1 MTMKKNSA
9 AATDQ
14 VVVESRIAR
23 KRRMKMTDILRSASD
38 VLSERGYAGTS
49 LDEIAERLDL
59 TKATLY
65 HYFDSKEALLTACL
79 ESIAEDAKVRMSAL
93 VEEEGHTA
101 SEQLYRLIREQLILT
116 IADYPHLSELFTHRV
131 EWPAPFVEQ
140 VKSMRGGHDR
150 FFRAVLEEGVRSGE
164 FQIEDMNLTRHCIN
178 GAINY
183 VPVWCRSADHAALE
197 KVARQITD
205 VLLKLVTAR

>member
-1 MTMKKNSA
+1 MKTKKDT
-9 AATDQ
+9 ATASEQ
-14 VVVESRIAR
+14 VVTESRIAR

-79 ESIAEDAKVRMSAL
+79 ENIAEDAKVRMSAL
-93 VEEEGHTA
+93 VNEDGFTA
-101 SEQLYRLIREQLILT
+101 GEQLYRLIREQLILT
-116 IADYPHLSELFTHRV
+116 IADYAHLSELFTHRV

-140 VKSMRGGHDR
+140 IKNMRNGHDQ
-150 FFRAVLEEGVRSGE
+150 FFRTVLEDGVRSGE
-164 FQIEDMNLTRHCIN
+164 FRIDDMNLTRHCIN

-183 VPVWCRSADHAALE
+183 VPVWCRSSDQATLD
-197 KVARQITD
+197 KVAREITD
-205 VLLKLVTAR
+205 LLLKLVKA

>member
-1 MTMKKNSA
+1 MTMKKDA
-9 AATDQ
+9 AATSDQ

-93 VEEEGHTA
+93 LEEDGYSA
-101 SEQLYRLIREQLILT
+101 SEQLFRIIREQLILT
-116 IADYPHLSELFTHRV
+116 IADYPHLTELFTHRV
-131 EWPAPFVEQ
+131 EWPAPFGEQ
-140 VKSMRGGHDR
+140 VKSMRTGHDR
-150 FFRAVLEEGVRSGE
+150 FFRVVLEDGVRSGE
-164 FQIEDMNLTRHCIN
+164 FKIDDMNLTRHCIN

-183 VPVWCRSADHAALE
+183 VPVWCRSSDPAALE
-197 KVARQITD
+197 KVARQITSL
-205 VLLKLVTAR
+205 LLKLVAA

>member
-1 MTMKKNSA
+1 MKTKKDT
-9 AATDQ
+9 ATTSDQ
-14 VVVESRIAR
+14 VVTESRVAR

-49 LDEIAERLDL
+49 LDEIADRLDL

-79 ESIAEDAKVRMSAL
+79 ENIAEDAKVRMSAL
-93 VEEEGHTA
+93 INEDGLTA

-116 IADYPHLSELFTHRV
+116 IVDYPHLSELFTLRV
-131 EWPAPFVEQ
+131 EWPAQFTEQ
-140 VKSMRGGHDR
+140 IKTMRNGHDR
-150 FFRAVLEEGVRSGE
+150 FFRTVLEDGVRSGE
-164 FQIEDMNLTRHCIN
+164 FRIGDMDLTQHCFN

-183 VPVWCRSADHAALE
+183 VPVWCRSSDQATLD
-197 KVARQITD
+197 KVARELTD
-205 VLLKLVTAR
+205 LLLKLVMA